1 MKTPT
6 KAKKRTTHFLSSLRQ
21 DFQER
26 ANSTGQENLFTLVHM
41 IAYPKDKIP
50 HNFLVA
56 AKTVN
61 RAFDMVQSRWIW
73 DDELVMG
80 VRVLSENC
88 GPQEFIHEIK
98 AEGNQILM
106 V

>member
-1 MKTPT
+1 MKTQI
-6 KAKKRTTHFLSSLRQ
+6 KAKKKTPHFLTRLRQ

-73 DDELVMG
+73 DDELVIG

-88 GPQEFIHEIK
+88 GPREFIHEIK